1 MSTINKARIGI
12 IGCGQL
18 GLYLCDAAAKLG
30 LHTCIVAESADSP
43 AGFKADQV
51 ILAPLIDSD
60 TIEELIEA
68 SDVISF
74 EKEDIPNHV
83 LQQLAAAQRQGRVK
97 VHPDPETLFMLK
109 DKGLQ
114 KTWLQQNGFPTLP
127 GQFTCGPADAQRRAH
142 QCGFPLVQKLRCGGY
157 DGRGVQII
165 NSAEQIDQLWLE
177 PSVLEPKLESFTE
190 LAVIGM
196 RDQHGTISC
205 YPAMAMDFDHELN
218 TLKQVLAPANIPD
231 SLTERAEAT
240 VNRVLD
246 AMQEVG
252 VFAFE
257 FFLTAEDELIINEIS
272 PRVHNSGHLTM
283 DACTVSQYEQHIR
296 AVAGLPLAPLGSL
309 RPSAMVNIL
318 YENRIDEAC
327 PYRPVS
333 YLRSEDSAAVHWY
346 GKSTGRF
353 GRKMGHITATAD
365 SISAAAWQASRA
377 LEGLPG
383 KSGEY
388 AA

>member
-1 MSTINKARIGI
+1 MNKTRIGI
-12 IGCGQL
+12 IGSGQL

-30 LHTCIVAESADSP
+30 LHTCIVATAEGSP
-43 AGFKADQV
+43 AAFRADRV
-51 ILAPLIDSD
+51 ILAPEIDNNVIAELIDV
-60 TIEELIEA
+60 T
-68 SDVISF
+68 DVISF
-74 EKEDIPNHV
+74 EKEDIPNAV
-83 LQQLAAAQRQGRVK
+83 LQQLAAAQRQGKVQ

-127 GQFTCGPADAQRRAH
+127 GQFTCGPADAESRA
-142 QCGFPLVQKLRCGGY
+142 QACGFPLVQKLRCGGY

-165 NSAEQIDQLWLE
+165 NCASQLDKLWLE
-177 PSVLEPKLESFTE
+177 PSVLEPKLQDFSE

-205 YPAMAMDFDHELN
+205 YPVMAMEFDHELN
-218 TLKQVLAPANIPD
+218 ILKQVLAPANIPR
-231 SLTERAEAT
+231 SLTERTQTT
-240 VNRVLD
+240 VHQVLQC
-246 AMQEVG
+246 MQEVG

-257 FFLTAEDELIINEIS
+257 FFLTADDELLINEIS

-283 DACTVSQYEQHIR
+283 DACKVSQYEQHIR
-296 AVAGLPLAPLGSL
+296 AIAGLPLAPLGSL
-309 RPSAMVNIL
+309 QPAAMVNIL
-318 YENRIDEAC
+318 YEHSIDEAC

-333 YLRSEDSAAVHWY
+333 YLRSKDSAAIHWY
-346 GKSTGRF
+346 GKSPGQF

-365 SISAAAWQASRA
+365 TISAAAWQARRV
-377 LEGLPG
+377 LEDLPG
-383 KSGEY
+383 KPAEC